1 MKLWPWPYFVIGL
14 ALLWTAGVAYYT
26 NPAEGFRTRD
36 ASNWLVRHPEEI
48 RCPRPEELARIMDA
62 LGTASADQQTIADAE
77 QERARSATA
86 RELAGN
92 LRGVVAIGRRRGAD
106 TGTPLP
112 RADLVDALVEE
123 SDRRCTPEQRTIR
136 VAEVQA
142 QEARADRQIYSLAY
156 LGIAPSCL
164 LMLAAL
170 WVLRRGRRTVQ

>member
-1 MKLWPWPYFVIGL
+1 MKLLPWPYFVIGL

-26 NPAEGFRTRD
+26 DPAEGFRTRD
-36 ASNWLVRHPEEI
+36 TSNWLLRHPEEI
-48 RCPRPEELARIMDA
+48 RCPRPAELARIMDA
-62 LGTASADQQTIADAE
+62 LSSANVLQQTVVDAA
-77 QERARSATA
+77 QEKARSDTA

-92 LRGVVAIGRRRGAD
+92 LRGTVAIDRSRGAD

-123 SDRRCTPEQRTIR
+123 SDRRCKPDQRMVRI
-136 VAEVQA
+136 VKIQA
-142 QEARADRQIYSLAY
+142 QEAGADRQIYSLAY

-170 WVLRRGRRTVQ
+170 WVLRRGRRTVK